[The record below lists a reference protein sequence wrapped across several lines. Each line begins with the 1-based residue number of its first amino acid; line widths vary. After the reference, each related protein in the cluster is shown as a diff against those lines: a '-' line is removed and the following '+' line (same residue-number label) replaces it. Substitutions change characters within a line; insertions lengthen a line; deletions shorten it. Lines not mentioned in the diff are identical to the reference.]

1 MPPTK
6 THVCENLGPQPE
18 TGANEVLTFLPHKG
32 KKQCFLHLHKQNLNI
47 CSFSKY
53 IRSKLLKFVS
63 CPVSPDQQTSFVSLG
78 LFFFV
83 SLSGVFGGPTL
94 SKLDIFLVGVIEVIN
109 AKRGFFLRKEREKK
123 ASQTTGRRGL
133 LN

>member
-1 MPPTK
+1 M
-6 THVCENLGPQPE
+6 VVSSFLFFFLVGFRLG
-18 TGANEVLTFLPHKG
+18 
-32 KKQCFLHLHKQNLNI
+32 CFSVWL
-47 CSFSKY
+47 F
-53 IRSKLLKFVS
+53 
-63 CPVSPDQQTSFVSLG
+63 PSFVSLG

-123 ASQTTGRRGL
+123 RVKQRDAGVCSIKSEMR
-133 LN
+133 